1 MYWVASHWVGIR
13 ALGSHVV
20 SHKTSGIQTVQLA
33 LHPGPG
39 QNQDSDPDY
48 PSMMNLQQIHAKYSR
63 SRYKKHIEACKK
75 ICKSSFLHMCCF
87 FVCTFFAHIC
97 NMGFPGKTETDMWR
111 KTTHPKDMGTCTK
124 NGWYVFCFLCL
135 LCICWV
141 SIQTLTCAGLGL
153 QPRERILKPFYTGLN
168 DDGNNN
174 DHHNDDRQWL

>member
-1 MYWVASHWVGIR
+1 MYSVASHWVGIR
-13 ALGSHVV
+13 ALGSHFV
-20 SHKTSGIQTVQLA
+20 SHKTSGIQTVRLA
-33 LHPGPG
+33 PHPGPG

-48 PSMMNLQQIHAKYSR
+48 PLMNLQQIHAKYSR

-97 NMGFPGKTETDMWR
+97 NMYFPGKTETDMWR

-141 SIQTLTCAGLGL
+141 SIQTLTCAGLGFAAKGKDSQTL
-153 QPRERILKPFYTGLN
+153 LHGPQ
-168 DDGNNN
+168 
-174 DHHNDDRQWL
+174 